1 MLLKECINVYKAFQ
15 VISESQLP
23 LKTSWVI
30 AQNMSKL
37 QPIVE
42 SFEKHRQ
49 AYIDT
54 LREKATIDSDGEP
67 QIAEEDAADF
77 KQQVEALLNEDEKV
91 RLKKVEL
98 IDDGTLSIAPNILM
112 AAMDFLTL
120 KTNAN
125 KAS

>member
-15 VISESQLP
+15 TISESQLP
-23 LKTSWVI
+23 LVTGWTI

-37 QPIVE
+37 QPLVE
-42 SFEKHRQ
+42 SFEEHRQ
-49 AYIDT
+49 TYIEQ
-54 LREKATIDSDGEP
+54 LRTKATVDSNGDPE
-67 QIAEEDAADF
+67 IADEDAADF
-77 KQQVEALLNEDEKV
+77 KKQVEALLNEDEKV

-98 IDDGTLSIAPNILM
+98 IDDGTLSIAPTVLM

-120 KTNAN
+120 KTNAD

>member
-23 LKTSWVI
+23 LVTGWTI

-37 QPIVE
+37 QPLVE
-42 SFEKHRQ
+42 SFEEHRQ
-49 AYIDT
+49 TYIDQ
-54 LREKATIDSDGEP
+54 LRTKATVDSDGEP
-67 QIAEEDAADF
+67 KIADDDAADF
-77 KQQVEALLNEDEKV
+77 KKQIEVLLNEDEKV

-98 IDDGTLSIAPNILM
+98 IDDGTLSIAPNVLM

-120 KTNAN
+120 KPHAD
-125 KAS
+125 KVS

>member
-23 LKTSWVI
+23 LVTGWTI

-37 QPIVE
+37 QPLVE
-42 SFEKHRQ
+42 SFEEHRQ
-49 AYIDT
+49 TYIDQ
-54 LREKATIDSDGEP
+54 LRTKATVDADGEP
-67 QIAEEDAADF
+67 KIADDDAADF
-77 KQQVEALLNEDEKV
+77 KKQIEALLNEDEKV

-98 IDDGTLSIAPNILM
+98 IDDGTLSIAPSVLM

-120 KTNAN
+120 KPHAD
-125 KAS
+125 KVI